1 MNKCLSEP
9 DASGKELRISIAT
22 EFHGNKNKKKHLPR
36 KDTEKHGRK
45 NKHLPRNFTE
55 GRISRR

>member
-22 EFHGNKNKKKHLPR
+22 EGHG
-36 KDTEKHGRK
+36 
-45 NKHLPRNFTE
+45 
-55 GRISRR
+55 ISRKEEAAED